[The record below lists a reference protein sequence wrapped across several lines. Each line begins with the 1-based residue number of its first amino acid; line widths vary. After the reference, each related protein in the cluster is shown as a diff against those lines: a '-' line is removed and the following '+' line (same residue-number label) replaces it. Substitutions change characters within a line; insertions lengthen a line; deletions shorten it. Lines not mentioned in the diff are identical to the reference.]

1 MHGQW
6 RSIPKPIGYIYRR
19 RSVAHLIFY
28 RSPRSIWYCVPSGE
42 RCPAGYALVTL
53 YREEE
58 LDLLARRSER
68 AHKDEGQLALIVG
81 EPGLGKS
88 RLMEEFH
95 ARLGGTPHTWVE
107 WSSSQLLQ
115 NTPLHAI
122 TEWGVQRFG
131 LNAPAE
137 QRLADLEDL
146 FS

>member
-1 MHGQW
+1 M
-6 RSIPKPIGYIYRR
+6 
-19 RSVAHLIFY
+19 
-28 RSPRSIWYCVPSGE
+28 PSGE

-122 TEWGVQRFG
+122 TEWGLQRFG
-131 LNAPAE
+131 LNAAPRRPRRPFFMKMAIRSVPWARDCQTPSLGEAE
-137 QRLADLEDL
+137 CAG
-146 FS
+146 S